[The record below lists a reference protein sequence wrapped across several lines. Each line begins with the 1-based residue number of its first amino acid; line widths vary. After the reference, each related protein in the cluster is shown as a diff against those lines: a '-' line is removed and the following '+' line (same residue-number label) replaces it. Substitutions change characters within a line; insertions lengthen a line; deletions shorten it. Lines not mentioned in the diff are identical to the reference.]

1 MPRAD
6 LAHMVSANPLNT
18 RPWVGPLIAG
28 LLSAA
33 LVLSLNRFLPLLD
46 QEVRWLA
53 GAASWLV
60 VFVTLVL
67 SGLYRRAGYVA
78 VAGLLA
84 FGGLQRFIQS
94 MGIQEPNVLI
104 TDLMETDLR
113 ELAGFVDITLFVIVA
128 IGAVTTWLTVRLLV
142 LSFPHGLALSHARQ
156 RKRNALIVMAVIG
169 ILVAAG
175 LFLPKPK
182 IEEGQERVFQAA
194 GWPYIPFAQS
204 LRVVKGY
211 WFGEKQFAHL
221 IDGLPAATAFP
232 STFEPDPQGLT
243 FVFVF
248 GESLRADHWGLN
260 GYRRDTTPR
269 LRTEHNVI
277 NFRDALT
284 FGTYTQVSAVG
295 MMTPA
300 NFDHPMPRAGSFV
313 DLFAEHGF
321 DLGAFISSRP
331 TSIQLRL
338 IRPIKEQVHERGL
351 AELLLPKLRDFVSR
365 PANKNKFAFVY
376 TEGNHFPYVRDYPPS
391 FARFKPDDHGRA
403 DLPAEIER
411 LTNAYDNAVG
421 YTDWFL
427 EEIIDMLRS
436 RRAILVYVADHGD
449 ALGDEGN
456 FIRGGTFES
465 TYLRKVPFVIWVSD
479 AFARSDP
486 DKARQLR
493 AHAGMKVGHQYLFS
507 TVLGLAG
514 IETGLAT
521 PELDLGSPSAQPR
534 THEASDGPPP
544 NSPFHSKR

>member
-1 MPRAD
+1 
-6 LAHMVSANPLNT
+6 MVPTNPLNT
-18 RPWVGPLIAG
+18 RPWAGPLIAG

-46 QEVRWLA
+46 QEARWLA
-53 GAASWLV
+53 GAVSWLV
-60 VFVTLVL
+60 VFATLAL
-67 SGLYRRAGYVA
+67 SALYRRAGYAV
-78 VAGLLA
+78 VAGVLA
-84 FGGLQRFIQS
+84 FGGLQRYVQS
-94 MGIQEPNVLI
+94 MGIREPNVLI
-104 TDLMETDLR
+104 TDLLETDLR
-113 ELAGFVDITLFVIVA
+113 ELAGFVDIKLFGIVV
-128 IGAVTTWLTVRLLV
+128 IGALTTWLTLRLLV
-142 LSFPHGLALSHARQ
+142 LSFPHSLALSHERQ
-156 RKRNALIVMAVIG
+156 RKRNAWIVVALIGTLAVG
-169 ILVAAG
+169 G
-175 LFLPKPK
+175 LFVPKPK
-182 IEEGQERVFQAA
+182 IEEAQERVFQAA

-204 LRVVKGY
+204 LRIVKGY

-232 STFEPDPQGLT
+232 STFEPHPEGLT
-243 FVFVF
+243 VVFVF
-248 GESLRADHWGLN
+248 GESVRADHWGLN

-269 LRTEHNVI
+269 LRAEHNVI
-277 NFRDALT
+277 NFPDTLT

-300 NFDHPMPRAGSFV
+300 SFDHPMPQAGSFV

-338 IRPIKEQVHERGL
+338 IRPINEHVQERGL
-351 AELLLPKLRDFVSR
+351 ADLLLPKLRDFVSR
-365 PANKNKFAFVY
+365 PSNKNKFAFVY
-376 TEGNHFPYVRDYPPS
+376 TEGNHFPYVRDYPPR

-403 DLPAEIER
+403 DLPAEIEK

-427 EEIIDMLRS
+427 SEIIDMLRS
-436 RRAILVYVADHGD
+436 RRAILIYVADHGD

-456 FIRGGTFES
+456 FIRGGTFVS
-465 TYLRKVPFVIWVSD
+465 AYLRKVPFVIWVSD
-479 AFARSDP
+479 TFARSDP
-486 DKARQLR
+486 DKVRQLR
-493 AHAGMKVGHQYLFS
+493 EHAAMKVSHEYLFS

-534 THEASDGPPP
+534 THEASDGAPM